1 MKKQI
6 FVFIILA
13 LGFSCKKYN
22 QKNLPVNALY
32 VISGTVDTI
41 YVNGFPEVLN
51 GVHSS
56 PSTII
61 ISGRQ
66 PYGHSP
72 NNDTL
77 FKDMWTGDKLT
88 VSSNSYTAIYYQATG
103 SQGYLVDSSANSH
116 ASITIGSNY

>member
-13 LGFSCKKYN
+13 LTFGCKKYN
-22 QKNLPVNALY
+22 QKHLPVNALY

-41 YVNGFPEVLN
+41 YINGFPEAIN
-51 GVHSS
+51 GIHSS
-56 PSTII
+56 PQTII

-77 FKDMWTGDKLT
+77 FKDMWTGDILS

-103 SQGYLVDSSANSH
+103 SQGYLVDSSATHQVS
-116 ASITIGSNY
+116 ATIGSNY